1 MNSTV
6 AVNATRRS
14 ATAEYT
20 ASAAVFHMT
29 RRATSMHERSI
40 RTHVKE
46 PLMELLK
53 MMRIVFWSFFGVRK
67 RASHNADFAHVKLPL
82 LPVIAVMLA
91 GAFGLTL
98 LTVAK
103 LATGIAH

>member
-1 MNSTV
+1 
-6 AVNATRRS
+6 
-14 ATAEYT
+14 
-20 ASAAVFHMT
+20 
-29 RRATSMHERSI
+29 
-40 RTHVKE
+40 
-46 PLMELLK
+46 MEFLK
-53 MMRIVFWSFFGVRK
+53 MMRIVLWSFFGVRK
-67 RASHNADFAHVKLPL
+67 RASHNADFAQVKLPL